1 MIFAI
6 GHDIVEVKRIND
18 LYTKYHDAFLDKI
31 LSQPEKIIYKNENKS
46 INYLAKRFAAKE
58 AFAKACGT
66 GLRHPILLPGI
77 SILNDSLGKPYFK
90 FNDEINSWLIAN
102 KIKTFHLSISDEKN
116 LASAF
121 VILEN

>member
-6 GHDIVEVKRIND
+6 GHDIVEIKRIKD
-18 LYTKYHDAFLDKI
+18 LYTKYQDAFLDKI
-31 LSQPEKIIYKNENKS
+31 LSQPEKIIYKNKN

-77 SILNDSLGKPYFK
+77 SILNDGLGKPYFK
-90 FNDEINSWLIAN
+90 FNDEINSWLITN
-102 KIKTFHLSISDEKN
+102 KIKTCHLSISDEKN

-121 VILEN
+121 VILEQ